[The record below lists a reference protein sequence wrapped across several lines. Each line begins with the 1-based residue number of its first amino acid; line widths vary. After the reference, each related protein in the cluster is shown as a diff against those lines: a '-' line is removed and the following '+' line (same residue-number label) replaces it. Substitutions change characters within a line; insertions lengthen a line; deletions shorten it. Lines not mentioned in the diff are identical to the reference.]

1 MVRGTRES
9 QAMTDEKTEP
19 VLLHQPEMAKKIGVS
34 TRTLRRM
41 KVPVLRLSRK
51 LVLYDPGA
59 VIAALRRRA
68 GK

>member
-1 MVRGTRES
+1 
-9 QAMTDEKTEP
+9 MTEEKNEP
-19 VLLHQPEMAKKIGVS
+19 VLLHQPEMAEKIGVS

-51 LVLYDPGA
+51 LVLYDPNA
-59 VIAALRRRA
+59 VISSLRRRA

>member
-1 MVRGTRES
+1 
-9 QAMTDEKTEP
+9 MTEEKTEP
-19 VLLHQPEMAKKIGVS
+19 VLLHQTEMAEKIGVS

-59 VIAALRRRA
+59 VIASLRRRA